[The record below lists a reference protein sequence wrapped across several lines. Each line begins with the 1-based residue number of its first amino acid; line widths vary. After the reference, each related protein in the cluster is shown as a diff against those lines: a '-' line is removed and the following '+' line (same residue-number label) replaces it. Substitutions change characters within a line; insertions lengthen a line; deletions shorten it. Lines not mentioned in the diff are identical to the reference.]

1 MPSRISRALLPA
13 WRGGLGER
21 RFDAPPSC
29 ESRLPLALRL
39 APVGYL
45 NDAEAVAVGI
55 FHYDEV
61 VIRMVFLRV
70 PGRPDP
76 DQPLH
81 LTLLVGRVE
90 VQVHPGGLAER
101 LKGLP
106 NPIEGHVGAAPLGI
120 VKDHPAV
127 LLRLPGLVA

>member
-1 MPSRISRALLPA
+1 MPSRISCALIPA
-13 WRGGLGER
+13 WRGGLGEH

-29 ESRLPLALRL
+29 EGSLPLALRL

-55 FHYDEV
+55 FQYDEI

-70 PGRPDP
+70 PGGPDP

-90 VQVHPGGLAER
+90 VQVNPAGLAER
-101 LKGLP
+101 LKGLS
-106 NPIEGHVGAAPLGI
+106 NPIEGRSPS
-120 VKDHPAV
+120 
-127 LLRLPGLVA
+127 R